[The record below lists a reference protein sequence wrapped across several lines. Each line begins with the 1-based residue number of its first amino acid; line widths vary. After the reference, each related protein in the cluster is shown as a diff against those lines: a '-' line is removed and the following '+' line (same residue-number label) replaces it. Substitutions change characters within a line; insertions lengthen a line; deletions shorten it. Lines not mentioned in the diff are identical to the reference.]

1 MNAAVSYNEA
11 LRRRFADPQHAGDL
25 QGTFERTLVVDVS
38 DSDKGPHII
47 MAAGVR
53 DDSIAE
59 ITFRAWGCPHLIAA
73 LESVCERLLGQPA
86 ASLEN
91 CDLADITQDLSV
103 PAEKMGRILLVEDAL
118 ATLWAQYVSA
128 KT

>member
-25 QGTFERTLVVDVS
+25 RAAYERTLNAEVS
-38 DSDKGPHII
+38 DSDKGAHLV
-47 MAAGVR
+47 MAAGIR

-73 LESVCERLLGQPA
+73 LEAVCEHLEGQPA

-91 CDLADITQDLSV
+91 CDLADITQELSV

-118 ATLWAQYVSA
+118 ATLWAQHGSD
-128 KT
+128 